1 MRNTVD
7 LRDAERESRA
17 ANLPRVRYLPMNQDR
32 RLNILRVKLEEL
44 QRFLNTVVPIGET
57 IEWPPQA
64 DKFLYEKRRKAITKA
79 IKTANQFCIE
89 AENFIP
95 SNPLNKPEVLN
106 DETLYLACICS
117 RVHAALK
124 FLSNESNAHLYNNH
138 YFVVGEKYEAVKD
151 VNILKFNPG
160 KEEFEKVT
168 YDITYHQQNL
178 QEIQKMI
185 SNLSGHRLESVR
197 NTAFALAAALVVATI
212 AVGLTVGTG
221 GVILPVLIGGA
232 TLSAG
237 IGFFAAK
244 DSGIAKSV
252 RQLELSALEFPSV
265 S

>member
-57 IEWPPQA
+57 LELTPQA
-64 DKFLYEKRRKAITKA
+64 CELYEKRRKAITKA

-89 AENFIP
+89 AGNFIP

-124 FLSNESNAHLYNNH
+124 FLSNESNAYLYNNH

-185 SNLSGHRLESVR
+185 SNLSGYRWESVR
-197 NTAFALAAALVVATI
+197 NTAFALASALVVATI

-221 GVILPVLIGGA
+221 GVILPVLLGAA
-232 TLSAG
+232 TLSTG